1 MANISV
7 WPDGGGAHEGSGAF
21 RSLEANGWGPSEPP
35 PRLCPHILLI
45 NTQLLNCDSEHFG
58 VNKTQDKIFQHSPKY
73 V

>member
-1 MANISV
+1 MREVEPSGRWRPTA
-7 WPDGGGAHEGSGAF
+7 GGPQS
-21 RSLEANGWGPSEPP
+21 PP